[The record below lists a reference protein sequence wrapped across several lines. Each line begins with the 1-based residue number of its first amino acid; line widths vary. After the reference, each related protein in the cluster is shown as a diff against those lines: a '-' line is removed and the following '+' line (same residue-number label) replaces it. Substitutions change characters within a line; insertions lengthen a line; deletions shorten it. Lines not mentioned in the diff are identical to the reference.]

1 VSEKNS
7 FRGTSLFKKTFAI
20 TALTFL
26 IILLISFVFGT
37 YFFGLAGI
45 FSIFGVNY
53 DSFNS
58 LLIFFIFF
66 LFLGS
71 MSDLFAN
78 ILIRLSTLYISGEF
92 NLFITRMLIDCTFTW
107 LALYTVDEFMNS
119 ITIPFTTEIVVALL
133 LFFIQVAFDDKKEK

>member
-1 VSEKNS
+1 MNLIE
-7 FRGTSLFKKTFAI
+7 KTFGI
-20 TALTFL
+20 TTLTIL
-26 IILLISFVFGT
+26 IILSISFVFGG

-71 MSDLFAN
+71 VSDLFAN
-78 ILIRLSTLYISGEF
+78 ILIRLSTPYIPGKF
-92 NLFITRMLIDCTFTW
+92 NLSFTRMLIDCTFTW
-107 LALYTVDEFMNS
+107 LALYTADEFMNS
-119 ITIPFTTEIVVALL
+119 ITIPFSTEIVVTLL
-133 LFFIQVAFDDKKEK
+133 LFFIEVALDNKKEK